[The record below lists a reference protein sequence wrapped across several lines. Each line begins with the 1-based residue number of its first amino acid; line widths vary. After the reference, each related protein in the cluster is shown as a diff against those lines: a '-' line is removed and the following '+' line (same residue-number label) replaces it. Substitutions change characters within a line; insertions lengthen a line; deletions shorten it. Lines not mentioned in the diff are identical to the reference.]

1 MSSIELVA
9 DTDTDTDASVSG
21 AVAAAL
27 GDLTRAVDV
36 LQQHSLDGLRDEDLL
51 GVFQQLE
58 RQRRRLPTVD
68 HRLITEL
75 ECRSTAVRF
84 LARGTAGLLTDLL
97 HVDVAEAKARVRA
110 AAVLGP
116 RTAITGEAL
125 DPVYPATAAAQAA
138 GDFGAPRPGHHR
150 HHRAPAAQPGRRHHR
165 SGRTHP
171 G

>member
-1 MSSIELVA
+1 MGSIELVADA
-9 DTDTDTDASVSG
+9 DTDTDTDTDADTDASVPG
-21 AVAAAL
+21 AAAAAL

-58 RQRRRLPTVD
+58 RQRRRLAAVD

-75 ECRSTAVRF
+75 ECRSTAVKF

-97 HVDVAEAKARVRA
+97 HVD

-138 GDFGAPRPGHHR
+138 GAISERHARVITGTVGHLP
-150 HHRAPAAQPGRRHHR
+150 PAWTPTPPLGPNARW
-165 SGRTHP
+165 
-171 G
+171 